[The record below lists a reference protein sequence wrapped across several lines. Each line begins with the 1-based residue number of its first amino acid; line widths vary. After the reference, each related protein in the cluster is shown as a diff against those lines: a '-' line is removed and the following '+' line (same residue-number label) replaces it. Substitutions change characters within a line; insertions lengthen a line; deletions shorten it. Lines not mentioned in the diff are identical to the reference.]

1 MTMRRGRFIT
11 FEGGEGMGK
20 STQARRLAEVLRER
34 GLSVVETREP
44 GGAEGAE
51 RLRNILLDATAECWD
66 PMSEALI
73 VSAARRN
80 HLRHTI
86 RPALDKGA
94 WVICDRFADSTTAYQ
109 GYGHGVDCESLE
121 YLYDLA
127 AGPFGPDLTVIL
139 NMDPDAGLARARSRG
154 VVTRFEILDRD
165 FHHRV
170 NLGFLSIAGREPERC
185 VIVDADGEE
194 DAVAARVLSAVEERM
209 RAWALDAE
217 AVEGPANEEDTAN
230 GAGQG
235 DDSRGSLDGP
245 G

>member
-1 MTMRRGRFIT
+1 MTTPRGRFIT

-20 STQARRLAEVLRER
+20 STQARRLAEVLREQ

-51 RLRNILLDATAECWD
+51 RLRNVLLEAPAECWD
-66 PMSEALI
+66 SISEALI

-94 WVICDRFADSTTAYQ
+94 WVVCDRFVDSTTAYQ
-109 GYGHGVDCESLE
+109 GHGHGVDLENLE

-127 AGPFGPDLTVIL
+127 AGPFGPDLTLIL
-139 NMDPDAGLARARSRG
+139 NMDPDEGLARARSRG

-170 NLGFLSIAGREPERC
+170 NLGFLAIARREPERC
-185 VIVDADGEE
+185 VLVDADGDE
-194 DAVAARVLSAVEERM
+194 DTVAARVLSVVRERM
-209 RAWALDAE
+209 RSWALDAE
-217 AVEGPANEEDTAN
+217 VVEGRASEEDAAD

-235 DDSRGSLDGP
+235 NDGRQPVEGLD
-245 G
+245 